1 MIGEVQDS
9 IFNTAQYLGIA
20 TDSLNNFSYN
30 FTLSLKGLSEDAK
43 MQRISEEVTKLGDS
57 FAALLPKIGSVAEL
71 QAVYEERINLEV
83 RLLQVL
89 GDTQALRDRELAAT
103 SDYNKAILQQI
114 FAAEDAKTAM
124 QELNSALNSL
134 SENDYATLLDFR
146 RAQASVRMGLPVAN
160 DLGAPAMPTS
170 GASVISSVTST
181 TSGEVAQLRSDMKEM
196 HKEVMFAYSKL
207 IKNSKDSRDTLRGW
221 DIVGIPPERT
231 A

>member
-1 MIGEVQDS
+1 
-9 IFNTAQYLGIA
+9 
-20 TDSLNNFSYN
+20 
-30 FTLSLKGLSEDAK
+30 
-43 MQRISEEVTKLGDS
+43 
-57 FAALLPKIGSVAEL
+57 
-71 QAVYEERINLEV
+71 
-83 RLLQVL
+83 
-89 GDTQALRDRELAAT
+89 
-103 SDYNKAILQQI
+103 
-114 FAAEDAKTAM
+114 M

-146 RAQASVRMGLPVAN
+146 RAQASIRMGLPVAN

-170 GASVISSVTST
+170 GASVISSATST